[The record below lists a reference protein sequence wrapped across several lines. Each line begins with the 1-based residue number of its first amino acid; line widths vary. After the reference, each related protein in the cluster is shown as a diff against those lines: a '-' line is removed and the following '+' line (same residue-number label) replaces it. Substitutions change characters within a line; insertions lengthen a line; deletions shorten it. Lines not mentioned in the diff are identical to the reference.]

1 MKTKKHYGELS
12 ALILDAIEAYGP
24 MTRIELQTHIGQD
37 SGGVSSVLTRLRKQH
52 KTTPK
57 RVYIKTYVH
66 DQENARTY
74 PRAVYAL
81 GDKPDAKRP
90 RMSRLEIRRR
100 YDAKKKKRYTMNSVF
115 NLTKSRDQIRNELR
129 GIA

>member
-1 MKTKKHYGELS
+1 MNKKRNYGELS
-12 ALILDAIEAYGP
+12 ALIINAIDQLGP
-24 MTRIELQTHIGQD
+24 MTRIELQAHISEGA
-37 SGGVSSVLTRLRKQH
+37 GGVSSVLSRLRKPQ

-57 RVYIKTYVH
+57 RVYIKTFVH

-100 YDAKKKKRYTMNSVF
+100 YDAKRKKRYTMNSVF
-115 NLTKSRDQIRNELR
+115 NLSKTRDQIRYELR
-129 GIA
+129 GTA